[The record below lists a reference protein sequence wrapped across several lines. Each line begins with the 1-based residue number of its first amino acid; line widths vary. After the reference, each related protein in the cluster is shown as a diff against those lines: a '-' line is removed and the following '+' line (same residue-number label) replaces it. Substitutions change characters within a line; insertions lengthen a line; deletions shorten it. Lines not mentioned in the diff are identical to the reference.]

1 MHDTQTPK
9 IPKTF
14 TCKQNYV
21 LVDVYELI
29 YYNGSRRL
37 TITYESVP
45 HGHIGKAFTKKSLIS
60 IFMM

>member
-1 MHDTQTPK
+1 MHYTQTPK

-29 YYNGSRRL
+29 YYNGSRLLKVSHMATLAKHLQRNL
-37 TITYESVP
+37 LF
-45 HGHIGKAFTKKSLIS
+45 KFL
-60 IFMM
+60 